1 MTEENTNTDQNTHDP
16 QGTNA
21 RSDGDQPAGSENK
34 TQANHSQPDSGTP
47 QDSGSELEET
57 KKLVETYKDQLLRKA
72 AEFENYKRR
81 TEQDFGNLVRNAN
94 ENLLFS
100 LLPVLDD
107 LERSLKH
114 GSDQKDPDSFYKGIE
129 LIRSKLGNILEG
141 HGLAPFESVGKPFDV
156 EYHDALMQVPNGDH
170 PKNTVVEEIERGY
183 TLNGKVLRHSKVVVS
198 SGAGQPEE
206 HDRPGGADEAKEANG

>member
-1 MTEENTNTDQNTHDP
+1 MKKENTNSDQNTNDP
-16 QGTNA
+16 QETNA
-21 RSDGDQPAGSENK
+21 RSDGDQAAGPEDA
-34 TQANHSQPDSGTP
+34 TQANHGQPDSGP
-47 QDSGSELEET
+47 LQDSVSELEET
-57 KKLVETYKDQLLRKA
+57 KKLAETYKDQLLRKA

-81 TEQDFGNLVRNAN
+81 TEQDFGSLVRNAN

-107 LERSLKH
+107 LDRSLKH
-114 GSDQKDPDSFYKGIE
+114 GSDQKESDSFYEGIQ
-129 LIRSKLGNILEG
+129 LIRTKLRNILEG

-156 EYHDALMQVPNGDH
+156 EYHDALMQVPNGDY

-206 HDRPGGADEAKEANG
+206 DDPPGRPDETKEANG